1 MNTKLTP
8 EEKGIIERS
17 GLFDPNFYALN
28 CPDLLES
35 GQAPNSD
42 HYRNHFLE
50 HGFFELRRP
59 NAYFDPY

>member
-42 HYRNHFLE
+42 HYKNHFLE
-50 HGFFELRRP
+50 HGFF
-59 NAYFDPY
+59 